1 MAEKDGMKN
10 KILLALLNSEDS
22 LSMSQIAEK
31 IHEDI
36 QLCNYH
42 LKKMVADNVIVCIQE
57 GDTRK
62 YGVHDIIRK
71 STLYD
76 SLFVLM
82 TLAVPEFYKE
92 VKNKEVTVEC
102 IKQVLLQVLND
113 MEKEASN

>member
-1 MAEKDGMKN
+1 MKN
-10 KILLALLNSEDS
+10 RILLALLNNEVP

-42 LKKMVADNVIVCIQE
+42 LKKMVADNVIVCTQE

-62 YGVHDIIRK
+62 YNVHDIVRK

-76 SLFVLM
+76 SLLALM
-82 TLAVPEFYKE
+82 TLAVPEFYDE
-92 VKNKEVTVEC
+92 LKNKEVTVEC
-102 IKQVLLQVLND
+102 VKQVLLQVLSD
-113 MEKEASN
+113 VEKEASK